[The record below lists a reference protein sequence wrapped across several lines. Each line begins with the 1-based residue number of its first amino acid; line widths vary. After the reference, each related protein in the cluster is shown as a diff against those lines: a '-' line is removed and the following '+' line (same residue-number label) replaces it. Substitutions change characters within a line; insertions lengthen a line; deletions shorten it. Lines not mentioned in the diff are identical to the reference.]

1 MDKTAKTIEGY
12 NRCAGAFVAKHMSL
26 GIYEQF
32 VREFSNCLKEGSTIL
47 DLGCGPGNI
56 AKFLVN
62 QNKGYKILGVDLS
75 SEMLKLAHQNVP
87 TEHFVIGDIRDLQL
101 ERKFDA
107 VIASFCIIHLE
118 DDEAIGLLRKTR
130 DLLNDQ
136 GFLYLCFMNGGIP
149 GFDKASFSN
158 EEMYFN
164 YFSPDEIKKI
174 LENLDYK
181 VLSMHFHEYRRKD
194 GQVIQDVII
203 IALLKQTKS
212 KGLPKLINEENH

>member
-1 MDKTAKTIEGY
+1 MDKTVKTIEGY
-12 NRCAGAFVAKHMSL
+12 NRCAGVFVAKHMSL

-32 VREFSNCLKEGSTIL
+32 VREFSNYLKEGSTIL

-75 SEMLKLAHQNVP
+75 HEMLKLARQNVP
-87 TEHFVIGDIRDLQL
+87 TEQFVIGDIRDLQL
-101 ERKFDA
+101 EQKFDA

-164 YFSPDEIKKI
+164 YFSPDEIKKL

-203 IALLKQTKS
+203 IALLRQTKS
-212 KGLPKLINEENH
+212 KDLPKLINEENQ